1 MEKTEK
7 EEALSNFMKTITRVL
22 ITTDVLS
29 NINII
34 SDIVINLSIPTMRDD
49 KD

>member
-22 ITTDVLS
+22 ITTDVMARG
-29 NINII
+29 INIVSI
-34 SDIVINLSIPTMRDD
+34 AIVINLGIPT
-49 KD
+49 